1 MKPSATKAQSQGY
14 VSSRAPRFGSF
25 EVPTVQEVELSRAQK
40 MIAQKSD
47 RIRKTADK
55 IFRDLK
61 ELQFDLINVI
71 AALDDLDEAKGQK

>member
-1 MKPSATKAQSQGY
+1 M
-14 VSSRAPRFGSF
+14 
-25 EVPTVQEVELSRAQK
+25 PTVQEVELSRAQK

-61 ELQFDLINVI
+61 ELQYDLINVI
-71 AALDDLDEAKGQK
+71 AALDDLDEAKERTT

>member
-1 MKPSATKAQSQGY
+1 
-14 VSSRAPRFGSF
+14 
-25 EVPTVQEVELSRAQK
+25 

-61 ELQFDLINVI
+61 ELQYDLINVI
-71 AALDDLDEAKGQK
+71 AALDDLDEAKGTK

>member
-1 MKPSATKAQSQGY
+1 MIRTL
-14 VSSRAPRFGSF
+14 
-25 EVPTVQEVELSRAQK
+25 EEIELSRAQK

-61 ELQFDLINVI
+61 ELQYDLINVI
-71 AALDDLDEAKGQK
+71 AALDDLDEAKGTK

>member
-1 MKPSATKAQSQGY
+1 M
-14 VSSRAPRFGSF
+14 
-25 EVPTVQEVELSRAQK
+25 PTVQEVELARSTK

-61 ELQFDLINVI
+61 ELQYDLINVI
-71 AALDDLDEAKGQK
+71 AALDDLDEAKERTT